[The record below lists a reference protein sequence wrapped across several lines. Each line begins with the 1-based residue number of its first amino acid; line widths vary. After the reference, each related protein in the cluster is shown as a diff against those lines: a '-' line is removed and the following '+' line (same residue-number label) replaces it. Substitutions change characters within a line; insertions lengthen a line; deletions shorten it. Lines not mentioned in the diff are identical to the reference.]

1 MRSGTAGSLSNLPWC
16 WETGERN
23 EGNALFSSPQVP
35 GCFSVFFFRY
45 LENLRALN
53 SRHIDVHNTTILGQ
67 PPFVS

>member
-35 GCFSVFFFRY
+35 GCFSVFFSIPRESKG
-45 LENLRALN
+45 LEQ
-53 SRHIDVHNTTILGQ
+53 SSH
-67 PPFVS
+67 

>member
-35 GCFSVFFFRY
+35 GCFSVFFSIPR
-45 LENLRALN
+45 ESKALN
-53 SRHIDVHNTTILGQ
+53 SRHIDVHNATILGQ